1 MAIFPVVPHII
12 RPIEDPKEYRKTV
25 QQLWDL
31 YDVLPQEMRP
41 ALNPGTGYPRGNAFQ
56 GGWMYLLDR
65 AIRYARHLK
74 NELAMLEAVMGV
86 APLMRYAVQDEI
98 PPIIVAPSIEQYL
111 RQNAFFR
118 LLWKELPEGYGAGA
132 DPERMAD
139 VVREAIKFLREMR
152 ATVDHWYQGLG
163 TSDVAHS
170 FALLHAPTLPTE
182 PPRIQTHSQAEP
194 WRRLDEWVVQSK
206 VRWELGREGRAEGA
220 SGLARATSEDVDEQ
234 GMTDEERDAW
244 RRMRADALL
253 AADLREVYDEY
264 DLGWEAPGLGGA
276 ENPMALAFN
285 AHDAAH
291 SNAAHGFDGENLVS
305 FNTTSSFNHGFDGA
319 GHGFDA
325 SHPIGD
331 LDFDDEDPMGD
342 FSDEEAE
349 RVMRFYNS
357 GYDLS
362 VLESEDGESTTED
375 GSEDDDEHDDEDRCQ
390 RVGVAGQHHSFGGVG
405 DADEGKGVGG
415 GLAGAGSLTTAPEQ
429 VKRGSFSCAF
439 EPADFDM
446 SLDEAMQ
453 VVERQMAVEA

>member
-1 MAIFPVVPHII
+1 MAVFPVVPHII
-12 RPIEDPKEYRKTV
+12 RPIEDPQEYRKTV
-25 QQLWDL
+25 LQLWDL
-31 YDVLPQEMRP
+31 FDVLPLEMRP

-132 DPERMAD
+132 DPESMRD
-139 VVREAIKFLREMR
+139 IVREAIKFIREMR
-152 ATVDHWYQGLG
+152 ATVEHWYQGLG

-170 FALLHAPTLPTE
+170 FALLHAPTLPTD
-182 PPRIQTHSQAEP
+182 PPKIQTHSQAEP

-206 VRWELGREGRAEGA
+206 VRWELGREARAEGA
-220 SGLARATSEDVDEQ
+220 SALARAVDPNAGED
-234 GMTDEERDAW
+234 GIYREEGLTEEEKDAW
-244 RRMRADALL
+244 RRLRADALL
-253 AADLREVYDEY
+253 AADLREAYDEY

-276 ENPMALAFN
+276 ENPMALAFDDLDG
-285 AHDAAH
+285 A
-291 SNAAHGFDGENLVS
+291 SNAA
-305 FNTTSSFNHGFDGA
+305 
-319 GHGFDA
+319 
-325 SHPIGD
+325 SHPMSSTYD
-331 LDFDDEDPMGD
+331 SFDEEDPMGD
-342 FSDEEAE
+342 FSEEEAD

-362 VLESEDGESTTED
+362 ALDSEDGESTTE
-375 GSEDDDEHDDEDRCQ
+375 SEGEGEGDDDEQDC
-390 RVGVAGQHHSFGGVG
+390 
-405 DADEGKGVGG
+405 
-415 GLAGAGSLTTAPEQ
+415 GLAGSGLQGAGSLTGGLDRTTAPEQ

-453 VVERQMAVEA
+453 VVERQMAADA

>member
-41 ALNPGTGYPRGNAFQ
+41 ALNPGTGYPRGNAFR

-152 ATVDHWYQGLG
+152 ATVEHWYQGLG

-220 SGLARATSEDVDEQ
+220 SGLARATSEDADEQ
-234 GMTDEERDAW
+234 GMTDEEKDAW

-264 DLGWEAPGLGGA
+264 DLGLEAPGLGGA
-276 ENPMALAFN
+276 ENPMALAFGD
-285 AHDAAH
+285 DATHALH
-291 SNAAHGFDGENLVS
+291 SDAAHGFDGSEHSNVTS
-305 FNTTSSFNHGFDGA
+305 GFNYA
-319 GHGFDA
+319 MA
-325 SHPIGD
+325 D

-362 VLESEDGESTTED
+362 VLDSEDGESTTED
-375 GSEDDDEHDDEDRCQ
+375 GSEDDDEHDASEDRCQ
-390 RVGVAGQHHSFGGVG
+390 RIGVAGQHHSFSG
-405 DADEGKGVGG
+405 EGKGVGG
-415 GLAGAGSLTTAPEQ
+415 GLQGAGCLTTAPEQ

-453 VVERQMAVEA
+453 VVERQMAAEA

>member
-1 MAIFPVVPHII
+1 IFPVVPHII

-41 ALNPGTGYPRGNAFQ
+41 ALNPGTGYPRGNAFR

-152 ATVDHWYQGLG
+152 ATVEHWYQGLG

-234 GMTDEERDAW
+234 GMTDEEQDAW

-276 ENPMALAFN
+276 ENPMALALGDE
-285 AHDAAH
+285 AHALH
-291 SNAAHGFDGENLVS
+291 SNAAHGSDGGEHTDATS
-305 FNTTSSFNHGFDGA
+305 GFNYA
-319 GHGFDA
+319 MA
-325 SHPIGD
+325 D

-362 VLESEDGESTTED
+362 VLDSEDGESTTED
-375 GSEDDDEHDDEDRCQ
+375 ESEDDAEGEHDASEDRCQ
-390 RVGVAGQHHSFGGVG
+390 RFGVAGQHHSFGGGQGSEWWSRGSRLPHHRTRAGEARFVFVRLRARRLRYVTRRG
-405 DADEGKGVGG
+405 DASRRAADGGG
-415 GLAGAGSLTTAPEQ
+415 GL
-429 VKRGSFSCAF
+429 
-439 EPADFDM
+439 
-446 SLDEAMQ
+446 
-453 VVERQMAVEA
+453 

>member
-98 PPIIVAPSIEQYL
+98 PPIIVAPSVEQYL

-152 ATVDHWYQGLG
+152 ATVEHWYQGLG

-234 GMTDEERDAW
+234 GMTDEEKDAW

-276 ENPMALAFN
+276 ENPMAMALG
-285 AHDAAH
+285 DAAH
-291 SNAAHGFDGENLVS
+291 ALPFNAAHGFDGAEHSNATS
-305 FNTTSSFNHGFDGA
+305 GFNYA
-319 GHGFDA
+319 MA
-325 SHPIGD
+325 D

-375 GSEDDDEHDDEDRCQ
+375 GSEDDDEHDGEDRCQ
-390 RVGVAGQHHSFGGVG
+390 RIGVAGQHHSFGG
-405 DADEGKGVGG
+405 EGKGVDG
-415 GLAGAGSLTTAPEQ
+415 GLAGAGSLSTATAPEQ

-453 VVERQMAVEA
+453 VVERQMAAEA

>member
-31 YDVLPQEMRP
+31 YDVLPHEMRP

-152 ATVDHWYQGLG
+152 ATVEHWYQGLG

-234 GMTDEERDAW
+234 GMTDEEKDAW

-264 DLGWEAPGLGGA
+264 DLGWEAPGFGGA
-276 ENPMALAFN
+276 ENPMARAF
-285 AHDAAH
+285 
-291 SNAAHGFDGENLVS
+291 GV
-305 FNTTSSFNHGFDGA
+305 
-319 GHGFDA
+319 
-325 SHPIGD
+325 
-331 LDFDDEDPMGD
+331 DFDDEDPMGD

-362 VLESEDGESTTED
+362 VLDSEDGESTTEE
-375 GSEDDDEHDDEDRCQ
+375 GSEDDDEGEHDDGASEDRCQ
-390 RVGVAGQHHSFGGVG
+390 RIGVAGQHHSFGG
-405 DADEGKGVGG
+405 EGKVVV
-415 GLAGAGSLTTAPEQ
+415 LREQAPSAPHPSRSSAARSRAPSSPPTLTCRSTRRC
-429 VKRGSFSCAF
+429 KSSSGKWRRR
-439 EPADFDM
+439 
-446 SLDEAMQ
+446 L
-453 VVERQMAVEA
+453 